1 MVKTIRIMTE
11 KDKRLIEDARH
22 LSWDMKGSIKM
33 ALMWLAKSHRSEAD
47 IEKAINALKEVKL

>member
-22 LSWDMKGSIKM
+22 LSWDMKNED
-33 ALMWLAKSHRSEAD
+33 EAD